1 HVLIV
6 YDDLTKHA
14 VAYREMSLLLK
25 RPPGREAYP
34 GDVFYL
40 HSRLLERAAKLSDEL
55 GAGSI
60 TALPIIETQGGDV
73 SAYIPTNV
81 ISITDGQIYLVPEL
95 FYSGIRPAV
104 DPGISVSRVGGSAQI
119 KSMKKVSGPLK
130 LLYSQYKELA
140 AFSQF
145 GSDLDEDTK
154 KRLAQGERIVEV
166 LKQGEHQPMDV
177 QNQVVMI
184 FAVVNNLLEDI
195 PVNNIKR
202 FETELLEFVDA
213 NYPQIGEK
221 ILANGDFTQEL
232 TNAINDFKK
241 KFVIEA

>member
-1 HVLIV
+1 
-6 YDDLTKHA
+6 
-14 VAYREMSLLLK
+14 
-25 RPPGREAYP
+25 
-34 GDVFYL
+34 
-40 HSRLLERAAKLSDEL
+40 
-55 GAGSI
+55 
-60 TALPIIETQGGDV
+60 
-73 SAYIPTNV
+73 
-81 ISITDGQIYLVPEL
+81 
-95 FYSGIRPAV
+95 
-104 DPGISVSRVGGSAQI
+104 
-119 KSMKKVSGPLK
+119 
-130 LLYSQYKELA
+130 
-140 AFSQF
+140 
-145 GSDLDEDTK
+145 
-154 KRLAQGERIVEV
+154 
-166 LKQGEHQPMDV
+166 MDV